1 MGGKQAGC
9 WDKHVF
15 HPEEDLEEAQVI
27 VMHTVLIIED
37 EPSIA
42 ELEQDYLEVNGFSSD
57 IASSGDEGL
66 RMALAGSY
74 DLIILDLMLPGIDGF
89 ELCRKLR
96 ETLDIPILMV
106 TARKE
111 DIDKIRGFDRGA
123 DDYIEKPFNPN
134 ELVARV
140 KAHISRYHRLV
151 QRESGIPDIQIRELV
166 IDRRSRRVFVQG
178 EEKVLTGKEYDLLV
192 FLATHPDQV
201 FSKDDLFERIWGI
214 DSLGDLS
221 TVTVHIRKIREKI
234 ETEPSRPTYI
244 ETLWGVGY
252 RFKK

>member
-1 MGGKQAGC
+1 MP
-9 WDKHVF
+9 H
-15 HPEEDLEEAQVI
+15 L
-27 VMHTVLIIED
+27 LIIED
-37 EPSIA
+37 EQSIA
-42 ELEQDYLEVNGFSSD
+42 ELERDYLEVSGFSCD
-57 IASSGDEGL
+57 IAATGEEGL
-66 RMALAGSY
+66 RMAQANMY

-89 ELCRKLR
+89 ELCRTIR
-96 ETLDIPILMV
+96 HTLDIPILMV
-106 TARKE
+106 TARKA

-140 KAHISRYHRLV
+140 KAHIARYRRLI
-151 QRESGIPDIQIRELV
+151 QRENEPQDIQIRDLV
-166 IDRRSRRVFVQG
+166 IERKSRRVTVQDQ
-178 EEKVLTGKEYDLLV
+178 EKALTGKEFDLLV
-192 FLATHPDQV
+192 FLAAHPNQV

-214 DSLGDLS
+214 DSLGDIS

-234 ETEPSRPTYI
+234 EADPSRPEFI